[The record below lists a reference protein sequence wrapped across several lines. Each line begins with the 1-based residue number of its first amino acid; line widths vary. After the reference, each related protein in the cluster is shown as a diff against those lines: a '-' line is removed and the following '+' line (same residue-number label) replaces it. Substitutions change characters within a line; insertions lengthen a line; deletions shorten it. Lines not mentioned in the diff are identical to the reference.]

1 MIKFL
6 QREFGYL
13 TNNVSWRK
21 WVVIIVFTFFVMNII
36 SSFFIER
43 TEPYEVSRFFLIFS
57 IIYTIY
63 TLLVNILA
71 FKSSYFIDIPKDISN
86 QIVITIISSL
96 WTRVQVC
103 AVTMTIF
110 LAAYQYIESNIIFAK
125 IFQIS
130 ILLMIYYNLTLQD
143 SISVFI
149 KMRVF
154 GGDDE

>member
-1 MIKFL
+1 VIKFL